1 MTIGSLAIR
10 AYTRQVG
17 RPVDSVTAAV
27 LRLQMAQRAVNA
39 VIEELTESV
48 SADPFGESSQPDFRL
63 QLVELRASVD
73 LAVDELI
80 GALARLREAS
90 PPGAREPDPSN

>member
-1 MTIGSLAIR
+1 MR

-17 RPVDSVTAAV
+17 RPVDSVTASV

-39 VIEELTESV
+39 VVEELTQSV
-48 SADPFGESSQPDFRL
+48 SADPIGESSQPDFRL

-73 LAVDELI
+73 VAVGELV
-80 GALARLREAS
+80 GALAGMRKAS
-90 PPGAREPDPSN
+90 SPGARKSDATN